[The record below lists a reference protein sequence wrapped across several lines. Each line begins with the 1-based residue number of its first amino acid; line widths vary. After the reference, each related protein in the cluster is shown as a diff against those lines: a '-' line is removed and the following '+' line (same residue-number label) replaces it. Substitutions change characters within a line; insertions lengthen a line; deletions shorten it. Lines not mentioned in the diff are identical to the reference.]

1 MPYLS
6 ELLNHK
12 VKDSADE
19 VVGRLKDILI
29 SSKASEYQPLE
40 FLVIESKE
48 SGENILVPYSFV
60 GNFSRRFIFLKTPI
74 KKISTTPEVE
84 NAGWV
89 YLKRDVMDEQI
100 VDVEGARLVRVNDLR
115 LNIFKDKMSVVGID
129 VSTKGLLRR
138 MGLEWLDFRDWLK
151 VNLIDWRHTQP
162 VRGILKL
169 DTAAK
174 NLNRLHPA
182 DLANVIEDLNVK
194 AGSQLVVSLDA
205 KSAAKVLE
213 EVDPHLQK
221 VLVKYLGPEKMSS
234 ILGQMSTDEI
244 VDLLKTMPKEEARIF
259 LSYIQNQKAR
269 KIEKLIKYEDDT
281 AGGLMTSEYIRVKPD
296 WTVRE
301 VIAEIKKVSATLRSI
316 VYVYVLGEDDKF
328 LGSVSLRWLL
338 ISDPDKNIKELVK
351 TFPISS
357 VLQVDQD
364 VEDVIKVMTKYDLY
378 TAVVLDKEQRMLGV
392 VTIDD
397 VMRHL
402 VPQA

>member
-6 ELLNHK
+6 ELLDHK
-12 VKDSADE
+12 VKDSAD
-19 VVGRLKDILI
+19 VVIGRLRDILI
-29 SSKASEYQPLE
+29 SPKAAEYQPLE
-40 FLVIESKE
+40 YLVVETKKD
-48 SGENILVPYSFV
+48 GENILIPYSFI
-60 GNFSRRFIFLKTPI
+60 GSFSLRAVVLKAPI
-74 KKISTTPEVE
+74 NKITVVPETDD
-84 NAGWV
+84 NNWV

-100 VDVEGARLVRVNDLR
+100 VDVAGARLVRVNDLR

-138 MGLEWLDFRDWLK
+138 MGLEWLDFGDWLK

-169 DTAAK
+169 DTVAR
-174 NLNRLHPA
+174 NLNKLHPA

-194 AGSQLVVSLDA
+194 AGSQLVVNLDA

-244 VDLLKTMPKEEARIF
+244 VDLLKTMPKDEAKIF
-259 LSYIQNQKAR
+259 LSYLQNQKAK

-281 AGGLMTSEYIRVKPD
+281 AGGLMTAEYIRVSPD
-296 WTVRE
+296 WTVGE
-301 VIAEIKKVSATLRSI
+301 TIAEIKKVSSSLRSI
-316 VYVYVLGEDDKF
+316 IYVYVLGSDEKF
-328 LGSVSLRWLL
+328 LGAVSLRWLL
-338 ISDPDKNIKELVK
+338 ISDPKKPIKDLVK
-351 TFPISS
+351 TFPLSS
-357 VLQVDQD
+357 VLRVDQD
-364 VEDVIKVMTKYDLY
+364 VEDVMKVMTKYDLY
-378 TAVVLDKEQRMLGV
+378 TAAVLDKEQRMLGV

>member
-40 FLVIESKE
+40 FLVVENKE
-48 SGENILVPYSFV
+48 TGDNILIPYSLV
-60 GNFSRRFIFLKTPI
+60 GNFSRRFIFLKAPI
-74 KKISTTPEVE
+74 KKIPVTPE
-84 NAGWV
+84 AADGGWV
-89 YLKRDVMDEQI
+89 YLNRDVMDEQI
-100 VDVEGARLVRVNDLR
+100 VDVAGARLVRVNDLR
-115 LNIFKDKMSVVGID
+115 LSIFKDKMSVVGID

-138 MGLEWLDFRDWLK
+138 LGLDWLDFGDWLK

-174 NLNRLHPA
+174 NLNKLHPA

-244 VDLLKTMPKEEARIF
+244 VDLLRTMTKEEARIF
-259 LSYIQNQKAR
+259 LSYLQNQKAK

-281 AGGLMTSEYIRVKPD
+281 AGGLMTAEFIRVRPE
-296 WTVRE
+296 WTVE
-301 VIAEIKKVSATLRSI
+301 QVIAEIKKHSANLRSI
-316 VYVYVLGEDDKF
+316 IYVYVLEDDDKF
-328 LGSVSLRWLL
+328 LGTVSLRWLL
-338 ISDPDKNIKELVK
+338 VSDPHKLVK
-351 TFPISS
+351 DLVKHVPHTS
-357 VLQVDQD
+357 VLNADQD
-364 VEDVIKVMTKYDLY
+364 IEEVIKVMTKYDLY
-378 TAVVLDKEQRMLGV
+378 TAAVLDKEHHMLGV

-402 VPQA
+402 APQA

>member
-40 FLVIESKE
+40 FLVVESKE
-48 SGENILVPYSFV
+48 TGDNILIPYSFV

-74 KKISTTPEVE
+74 KKIPVTPEV
-84 NAGWV
+84 ADSGWV
-89 YLKRDVMDEQI
+89 YLSRDVMDEQI
-100 VDVEGARLVRVNDLR
+100 VDVAGARLVRVNDLR
-115 LNIFKDKMSVVGID
+115 LNIFKEKMSVVGID

-138 MGLEWLDFRDWLK
+138 LGLDWLDFGDCLK

-174 NLNRLHPA
+174 NLNKLHPA

-244 VDLLKTMPKEEARIF
+244 VDLLRTMTKEEARIF
-259 LSYIQNQKAR
+259 LSYLQNQKAK

-281 AGGLMTSEYIRVKPD
+281 AGGLMTAEFIRVRPE
-296 WTVRE
+296 WTVE
-301 VIAEIKKVSATLRSI
+301 QVIAEIKKHSANLRSI
-316 VYVYVLGEDDKF
+316 IYVYVLEDDDKF
-328 LGSVSLRWLL
+328 LGTVSLRWLL
-338 ISDPDKNIKELVK
+338 VSDSHKLVRDLVK
-351 TFPISS
+351 HVPHTS
-357 VLQVDQD
+357 VLNVDQD
-364 VEDVIKVMTKYDLY
+364 IEEVIKVMTKYDLY
-378 TAVVLDKEQRMLGV
+378 TAAVLDKDHRMLGV

-402 VPQA
+402 APQA

>member
-40 FLVIESKE
+40 FLVVENKE
-48 SGENILVPYSFV
+48 TGDNILIPYSLV
-60 GNFSRRFIFLKTPI
+60 GNFSRRFIFLKAPI
-74 KKISTTPEVE
+74 KKIPVTPE
-84 NAGWV
+84 AADGGWV
-89 YLKRDVMDEQI
+89 YLNRDVMDEQI
-100 VDVEGARLVRVNDLR
+100 VDVAGARLVRVNDLR

-138 MGLEWLDFRDWLK
+138 LGLDWLDFGDWLK

-174 NLNRLHPA
+174 NLNKLHPA

-244 VDLLKTMPKEEARIF
+244 VDLLRTMTKEEARIF
-259 LSYIQNQKAR
+259 LSYLQNQKAK

-281 AGGLMTSEYIRVKPD
+281 AGGLMTAEFIRVRPE
-296 WTVRE
+296 WTVE
-301 VIAEIKKVSATLRSI
+301 QVIAEIKKHSANLRSI
-316 VYVYVLGEDDKF
+316 IYVYVLEDDDKF
-328 LGSVSLRWLL
+328 LGTVSLRWLL
-338 ISDPDKNIKELVK
+338 VSDPHKLVK
-351 TFPISS
+351 DLVKHVPHTS
-357 VLQVDQD
+357 VLNADQD
-364 VEDVIKVMTKYDLY
+364 IEEVIKVMTKYDLY
-378 TAVVLDKEQRMLGV
+378 TAAVLDKEHHMLGV

-402 VPQA
+402 APQA

>member
-48 SGENILVPYSFV
+48 TGDNILIPYSFV

-74 KKISTTPEVE
+74 KKISTTSEITDS
-84 NAGWV
+84 GWV

-100 VDVEGARLVRVNDLR
+100 VDVAGARLVRVNDLR
-115 LNIFKDKMSVVGID
+115 LNIFKEKMSVVGID

-138 MGLEWLDFRDWLK
+138 MGLEWIDFGNWLK

-194 AGSQLVVSLDA
+194 AGSQLVINLDA

-259 LSYIQNQKAR
+259 LSYLQNQKAK

-281 AGGLMTSEYIRVKPD
+281 AGGLMTSEYIRVRPEWVVKEA
-296 WTVRE
+296 VAE
-301 VIAEIKKVSATLRSI
+301 VKKLSPTLRS
-316 VYVYVLGEDDKF
+316 VLYVYVLDDEDKF
-328 LGSVSLRWLL
+328 LGAISLRWLL
-338 ISDPDKNIKELVK
+338 VSDADKKIKELLK
-351 TFPISS
+351 TFPSS
-357 VLQVDQD
+357 SILRVGQD
-364 VEDVIKVMTKYDLY
+364 IEDVIKVMTKYDLY
-378 TAVVLDKEQRMLGV
+378 TAVVLDDEKRMLGM